1 MRIKSVTMRNFR
13 SFGDCPITVSLSEEL
28 TALVGG
34 NGSGKTALL
43 MALARMFG
51 DTQSLRTITRSDFHH
66 SPGMDPDHVSNV
78 DLSIETVLTFPEL
91 DDNGDGESTIPPTFR
106 HLMVDSPNGDPFCRL
121 RLEAKWLD
129 DGTSEGHVDQHLW
142 WVLTADE
149 QVSVDQ
155 MERVLP
161 HERGRIQVH
170 YVPANRD
177 VAPEFRG
184 AARSRISRLLRAISW
199 DDQTRDAMREASD
212 QIGAAIDDERA
223 VILINRFL
231 RQRWDSLKDDPTVA
245 QADLAFLGYD
255 FDQIIRGFGVV
266 LRSDDGAP
274 GIDISELS
282 EGQQSLFYLAV
293 VATIFD
299 VERETAARASLP
311 QPSENPDQCPA
322 NDQDATDPM
331 PEDATGLKVDQLNTP
346 ELTIFA
352 IEEPENHLSP
362 HYLARI
368 VALLRSLTSSGKV
381 QLLFSSHSPSVL
393 RRVFPEEIRYC
404 RLSPGTRTTDVQ
416 QITLPDQFDEA
427 SKFVRQAVM
436 AYPELYFGKFVI
448 LAEGPSEEMVLPRI
462 AAGSGLQIDESFVCV
477 VPLGGRHVNHFWKLL
492 SDLDIPY
499 ATLLDLDAGR
509 RGGGWGRI
517 KYVCNQ
523 LMQLGTSAT
532 ALRQFEYQ
540 GAQYE
545 MSAGDFDLLHNRTIN
560 DLTEIHPWI
569 FHLEK
574 FGVYFSGPLD
584 LDLSMLRNF
593 PEAYQSIDGQDGPNI
608 PADDGPE
615 RDAYIRRSISA
626 AIGNETG
633 TELYESLDDLREFY
647 PWYRYLFLSRSKP
660 VTHLQALAVL
670 DDSELRASAPRPVN
684 RLLAHCNEVLFPSI
698 SLEAHPD

>member
-1 MRIKSVTMRNFR
+1 MRIKSVTIRNFR
-13 SFGDCPITVSLSEEL
+13 SFGDCPVTVFLSEEL

-43 MALARMFG
+43 VALARMFG

-66 SPGMDPDHVSNV
+66 SPGMDPNDVSNV

-91 DDNGDGESTIPPTFR
+91 DGDGESTIPPTFR
-106 HLMVDSPNGDPFCRL
+106 HMMVDSPNGDPICRL

-142 WVLTADE
+142 WVLTGE
-149 QVSVDQ
+149 EKVSVDQ
-155 MERVLP
+155 LERMPP

-184 AARSRISRLLRAISW
+184 AARSRISRLIRAISW
-199 DDQTRDAMREASD
+199 DDQTRDAMRMASD

-223 VILINRFL
+223 ISLINRFL
-231 RQRWDSLKDDPTVA
+231 QQRWDSLKDDPTIA
-245 QADLAFLGYD
+245 QADLAFTGYD

-266 LRSDDGAP
+266 LRHDDGTR

-293 VATIFD
+293 LATIFD
-299 VERETAARASLP
+299 VEREVAFQANPP
-311 QPSENPDQCPA
+311 QTSKNPDQCPVD
-322 NDQDATDPM
+322 DQDATDPM
-331 PEDATGLKVDQLNTP
+331 LEDTTGLQVDKLDTP

-362 HYLARI
+362 HYLSRI

-381 QLLFSSHSPSVL
+381 QLAFSSHSSSVL

-404 RLSPGTRTTDVQ
+404 RLSQGTRTTDVQ

-499 ATLLDLDAGR
+499 ATLLDLDVGR

-523 LMQLGTSAT
+523 LMQLGASAT
-532 ALRQFEYQ
+532 TLLQFEYQ
-540 GAQYE
+540 GAQYGV
-545 MSAGDFDLLHNRTIN
+545 SAEDFDLLHNRTIN
-560 DLTEIHPWI
+560 DLAEVFPWV

-574 FGVYFSGPLD
+574 FRVYFSEPLD
-584 LDLSMLRNF
+584 LDLSMLRYF
-593 PEAYQSIDGQDGPNI
+593 PEAYQNIDGQDGPNI
-608 PADDGPE
+608 PADNGPE
-615 RDAYIRRSISA
+615 RDAYIRRSISG

-633 TELYESLDDLREFY
+633 TELYEGLDDLRDLF

-670 DDSELRASAPRPVN
+670 EDSELRASAPGPVT
-684 RLLAHCNEVLFPSI
+684 RLLAHCNEVLFPSV
-698 SLEAHPD
+698 SLEAHHD